1 MKKDNS
7 MNYLLEIKTILA
19 QARQKAY
26 YAINSAMVEAY
37 WNIGRLIVEE
47 EQHGTDRA
55 AYGKQIIQT
64 ISEELTAE
72 FGKGFSKRTIWEIR
86 QFYITFPEYEIMRT
100 LSAQLS
106 WSHFQQVLKVSNEN
120 ARMYD
125 DLKRQADDNPTIG
138 LLLCTETD
146 SVVAK
151 YSVLNDNK
159 QLFSSKYIHYL
170 PTEEELIREIE
181 QQKLFFEMQR
191 KDNNNG

>member
-26 YAINSAMVEAY
+26 SAINSAMVEAY